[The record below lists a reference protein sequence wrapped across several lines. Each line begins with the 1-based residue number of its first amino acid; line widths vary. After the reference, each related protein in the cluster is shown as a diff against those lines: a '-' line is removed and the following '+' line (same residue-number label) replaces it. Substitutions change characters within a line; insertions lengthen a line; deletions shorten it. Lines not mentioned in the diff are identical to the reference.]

1 MPFFVLGVQLSTAL
15 DYLSD
20 RDGLYKELATRS
32 LKHFVSQAWNIVEPA
47 YPFRSNW
54 HIDAICDHLEAL
66 RKREIRQLIINIP
79 PRCMKS
85 LAASVFFPAWCWTNE
100 PSAKFVYASYAQTLS
115 IRDSM
120 KMRRVIT
127 SPWFQQNWPIKLEVD
142 SNQKIKF
149 ENVATGYRIATSVE
163 GIATGEGGD
172 FVGCDDPHNVNEAE
186 SDVKRGS
193 ATTWWDE
200 TMSSRL
206 NDPKTGCRF
215 IIMQRV
221 HEQDMTGHL
230 KEKGGWEHLCLPME
244 YDPKAKCVVEVTGF
258 KDPRTEEN
266 ELLWPEHIGTE
277 EIDRLKRN
285 MGPYAYNGQYQQ
297 NPVPRKG
304 TMLDVDNIDVRAEPS
319 APIKKEVRAWDKAG
333 TEGGGARTAGVRVA
347 ILENGKICIT
357 DVVKFQHSAAKRE
370 KAIKNTAEMDG
381 KKIRIYI
388 EQEGGSGG
396 KESAEGT
403 ISNLAGFRAY
413 HEPPRG
419 DKAIRAEPL
428 AIQLDVSNVEV
439 LARAWTSDY
448 IEELRKFPVGKF
460 KDQVDATSLGLKKIT
475 DNTGRVHVG

>member
-1 MPFFVLGVQLSTAL
+1 MSAAL
-15 DYLSD
+15 DYLKD

-32 LKHFVSQAWNIVEPA
+32 LKSFISQAWDIVEPA

-54 HIDAICDHLEAL
+54 HIDAICEHLEAL

-85 LAASVFFPAWCWTNE
+85 LAASVFFPSWVWTDDS
-100 PSAKFVYASYAQTLS
+100 PAKFVYASYAQTLS
-115 IRDSM
+115 IRDAM
-120 KMRRVIT
+120 KMRRLIT
-127 SPWFQQNWPIKLEVD
+127 SPWFQKNWPIELEQD
-142 SNQKIKF
+142 SNQKTKF
-149 ENVATGYRIATSVE
+149 ENVKTGYRIATSVE

-186 SDVKRGS
+186 SDIRREGAVR
-193 ATTWWDE
+193 WWDE
-200 TMSSRL
+200 SMSSRL

-221 HEQDMTGHL
+221 HERDITGHL
-230 KEKGGWEHLCLPME
+230 LEQGGWEHLCLPME
-244 YDPKAKCVVEVTGF
+244 YDPKIKCSVEVTGF
-258 KDPRTEEN
+258 KDPREEQDQ
-266 ELLWPEHIGTE
+266 LLWPEHIGIE
-277 EIDRLKRN
+277 ELDRLKRN
-285 MGPYAYNGQYQQ
+285 MGSYAYAGQYQQ
-297 NPVPRKG
+297 SPAPRKG
-304 TMLDVDNIDVRAEPS
+304 TMLDVDNIEIRAEAS

-333 TEGGGARTAGVRVA
+333 TEGGRARTAGVR
-347 ILENGKICIT
+347 ICVI

-370 KAIKNTAEMDG
+370 KAIKNVAQLDG

-396 KESAEGT
+396 KESAESS
-403 ISNLAGFRAY
+403 IANLAGFKAY

-419 DKAIRAEPL
+419 DKESRAEPL

-439 LARAWTSDY
+439 LAREWTADY
-448 IEELRKFPVGKF
+448 INELRKFPVGKY
-460 KDQVDATSLGLKKIT
+460 KDQVDATSLGLKKLT

>member
-1 MPFFVLGVQLSTAL
+1 VSAAL
-15 DYLSD
+15 DYLND
-20 RDGLYKELATRS
+20 RDGLYKELAERS
-32 LKHFVSQAWNIVEPA
+32 LRHFIKQAWSIVEPS
-47 YPFRSNW
+47 YVFRSNW
-54 HIDAICDHLEAL
+54 HIDAISDHLEAL
-66 RKREIRQLIINIP
+66 RNREIRQLIINIP

-85 LAASVFFPAWCWTNE
+85 LAASVFFPSWVWTNE

-115 IRDSM
+115 VRDSM
-120 KMRRVIT
+120 KMRRIVT
-127 SPWFQQNWPIKLEVD
+127 SEWFQKNWPIQLETD

-172 FVGCDDPHNVNEAE
+172 FVACDDPHNVNEAE
-186 SDVKRGS
+186 SVAKREG
-193 ATTWWDE
+193 TVTWWDE

-221 HEQDMTGHL
+221 HDRDITGHL
-230 KEKGGWEHLCLPME
+230 LETGGWEHLCLPME
-244 YDPKAKCVVEVTGF
+244 YDPKRKCIIETTGF
-258 KDPRTEEN
+258 KDPRSKEG
-266 ELLWPEHIGTE
+266 ELLFEEHVGQK
-277 EIDRLKRN
+277 EIKTLKTN
-285 MGPYAYNGQYQQ
+285 MGPYAYAGQYDQ

-319 APIKKEVRAWDKAG
+319 APIKREVRGWDKAG
-333 TEGGGARTAGVRVA
+333 TEGGGARTAGVKLA
-347 ILENGKICIT
+347 ILTNGKICIT
-357 DVVKFQHSAAKRE
+357 DVVKFQFSAAKRE

-403 ISNLAGFRAY
+403 ISNLAGFKAY

-419 DKAIRAEPL
+419 DKEVRAEPL

-439 LARAWTSDY
+439 LARGWTAEY
-448 IEELRKFPVGKF
+448 IDELRKFPVGKF
-460 KDQVDATSLGLKKIT
+460 KDQVDATSLALKKAT